1 MQRAIPWGNPNLTK
15 VVCVQNHLSSFSN
28 QCVRLRNQYERL
40 ENHYAARSSDF
51 VITRMVTYRFG
62 LHSVLLSLLIIIS
75 KRNRTVSYQHS
86 FSYVRTAY
94 ETSYPLSYAQKLYL
108 ASLFNTL

>member
-40 ENHYAARSSDF
+40 ENHYVRLENHC
-51 VITRMVTYRFG
+51 YENEE
-62 LHSVLLSLLIIIS
+62 LSREIIII
-75 KRNRTVSYQHS
+75 NRE
-86 FSYVRTAY
+86 RKTAIQD
-94 ETSYPLSYAQKLYL
+94 L
-108 ASLFNTL
+108 